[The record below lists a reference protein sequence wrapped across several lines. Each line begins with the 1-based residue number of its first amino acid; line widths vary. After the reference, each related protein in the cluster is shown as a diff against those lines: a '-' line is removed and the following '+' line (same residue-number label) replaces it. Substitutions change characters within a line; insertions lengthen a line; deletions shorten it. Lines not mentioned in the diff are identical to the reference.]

1 MKMPEPVAWWNGKE
15 TAWFEHELDGYKP
28 PPDATIP
35 LFTEAQLREALAG
48 NEAVMR
54 VALEALKQMMSI
66 VAIHSRATKNN
77 FAWAEMDEAR
87 AAIKALEEQLK

>member
-1 MKMPEPVAWWNGKE
+1 MKLPDPVAWWNGKE

-35 LFTEAQLREALAG
+35 LFTEAQLREALASH
-48 NEAVMR
+48 ELVMR
-54 VALEALKQMMSI
+54 MALEALKQMMSI